1 MKKIAFNILIGL
13 AITAFIYSCANQGYP
28 TGGPLDKTPPK
39 VVKTE
44 PENFALNFKGGKI
57 EIFFDEFVKLEK
69 ISENFVISPPFKK
82 TPSVKLKGKS
92 IYVKL
97 EEELKKNT
105 TYTIDFGTGIVD
117 NNEGNPLGE
126 YQFVF
131 STGESIDSLSIKG
144 KVNNAFD
151 ELPLANSM
159 VMAYLNTHDSVPL
172 TTIPDYIALAD
183 SAGYFQLN
191 NLQSGTY
198 KLFAIVDGNKDYLY
212 NGPGEAIGYFDEL
225 IVPTAHRFEQL
236 DSIGNDSL
244 VVKEATA
251 LEPNNIQIRMFEEEN
266 TLQYLTDYKRS
277 RREKL
282 DFQFNARR
290 SDSLQIDFIDVNEN
304 KNWFLKQEN
313 KTKDTL
319 SYWIIDSSIYKRDTL
334 LAALQYFKTDTTGA
348 LVNFKDTVKLNFK
361 DPKKAK
367 QTKGK
372 GKTKKK
378 KKQTKIKKPTYQFKV
393 KTSSTQDLNK
403 FLSITFEEPLA
414 NINMD
419 SIHFFQMK
427 DTVEIPAKFSLEQ
440 DPKNLLQYNLITK
453 WEPET
458 QYKLLADSTAFQNV
472 YGLYSDSFEGKI
484 TTREKEYYGKLFLN
498 ITGVKTPT
506 LVQLLESGK
515 SEKISQTQK
524 IKSNQTVLFDF
535 VYPKTYIIKIIE
547 DTNDNGIWDTGNYEK
562 GIQPEQVYFFRKEIK
577 IRSNWEVDEDLVI
590 PSESEFIFQKEEKEH
605 EHDHDKEDQKK
616 SDKNM
621 KRKKTKK

>member
-1 MKKIAFNILIGL
+1 MKKIAFNILIGIV
-13 AITAFIYSCANQGYP
+13 ITAFIYSCANQGYP
-28 TGGPLDKTPPK
+28 TGGPIDVTPPK
-39 VVKTE
+39 VLKTE

-97 EEELKKNT
+97 EEELKENT

-144 KVNNAFD
+144 RVNNAFD
-151 ELPLANSM
+151 ELPLKNSM
-159 VMAYLNTHDSVPL
+159 VMAYLNTNDSVPL

-183 SAGYFQLN
+183 SAGYFQIN
-191 NLQSGTY
+191 NLKSGTY

-212 NGPGEAIGYFDEL
+212 NGPGEAIGFFDEL

-236 DSIGNDSL
+236 DSIGKDSL
-244 VVKEATA
+244 VVREATA
-251 LEPNNIQIRMFEEEN
+251 LEPNNIQIKMFEEEN
-266 TLQYLTDYKRS
+266 TLQYLTGYKRS

-282 DFQFNARR
+282 DFEFNAKRT
-290 SDSLQIDFIDVNEN
+290 DSLQIDFVDVKEN
-304 KNWFLKQEN
+304 KNWFLRQASKN
-313 KTKDTL
+313 KDTL

-334 LAALQYFKTDTTGA
+334 LAALQYLKTDTTGV

-372 GKTKKK
+372 AKKK
-378 KKQTKIKKPTYQFKV
+378 KKQIKIKKPTYKFKV
-393 KTSSTQDLNK
+393 KTSSSHDLNK
-403 FLSITFEEPLA
+403 YLPITFEEPLA
-414 NINMD
+414 NINKD
-419 SIHFFQMK
+419 SIHFFQIK
-427 DTVEIPAKFSLEQ
+427 DTVEIPAEFTLEQ

-453 WEPET
+453 WKPET
-458 QYKLLADSTAFQNV
+458 QYKFIADSAAFKNI
-472 YGLYSDSFEGKI
+472 YGLYSDSYEGKI
-484 TTREKEYYGKLFLN
+484 TTQEKEYYGKLFLN
-498 ITGVKTPT
+498 ITGIKTPT
-506 LVQLLESGK
+506 LVQLLEVGK
-515 SEKISQTQK
+515 SEKVSQTQK

-535 VYPKTYIIKIIE
+535 LYPKTYIVKIIE
-547 DTNDNGIWDTGNYEK
+547 DTNNNGIWDTGNYEK
-562 GIQPEQVYFFRKEIK
+562 GIQPEQVYYFRKEIK

-590 PSESEFIFQKEEKEH
+590 PLKSEFIFQQTKDEH
-605 EHDHDKEDQKK
+605 DHDHDKEEAKK
-616 SDKNM
+616 SGKKM
-621 KRKKTKK
+621 KRNKTKK